1 MLIFLPEQYSAEVLK
16 ERTQCQLLRGLL
28 LSMMFL
34 LLLLFTEY
42 ILFTSQLC
50 VIEAIE
56 EYKALEIENENCTR
70 YTIIASKDQSFD
82 KTGCPPWYYQNDGQ
96 CEERNS
102 YLNGVKFQS
111 QTGQTWVE
119 KYYCMTTDNNGT
131 DVLGGCLVSIFGQSF
146 ERISYPLPCNVSQL
160 NEYMCAGLNREGQLC
175 GRCVKGFAP
184 PVYSYSLT
192 CVNCTDYHLNW
203 LKYIGVAFGPLTLF
217 CLFICLFHINAT
229 SPYLHGFVFFCQI
242 LSSATVLR
250 LLLNGDGYLFVNSE
264 ATNSFLNIYLSI
276 IGVWNLDFFITAYK
290 PFCLHPDMTVVQAL
304 AINYL
309 IALFPLVLLLATF
322 FLVKLY
328 FKNVRL
334 IVLLWKPFRA
344 ILRPCVKNLN
354 IKSSLIESFATLYFL
369 SAMKIQSVSVDLLA
383 PAALHYANGAE
394 SEKLYLYLAGDV
406 EYFSG
411 DHLLY
416 GLLASFFLLTFAL
429 VPTLLLFLYPCHFC
443 QRFLNK
449 INCNSVILRTFMD
462 VFQGN
467 YKDGTNGTRD
477 YRFFSGIFFCTRFF
491 IVGSFLLLNSQF
503 SLMFFGTITTML
515 GFSIAILHP
524 QQKYIHYLLDCF
536 ILMIISLLIF
546 SKIGASLAHS
556 NFISVHIQSIFV
568 LIAFN
573 LPLLYGFGLV
583 GYWVIIRKKI
593 PQTFAKFVL
602 RKGTKLLH
610 DCTASDQSLLILL

>member
-1 MLIFLPEQYSAEVLK
+1 MML
-16 ERTQCQLLRGLL
+16 
-28 LSMMFL
+28 L

-42 ILFTSQLC
+42 VILTSQLHF
-50 VIEAIE
+50 VEAIE
-56 EYKALEIENENCTR
+56 EYKAREIENENCTR
-70 YTIIASKDQSFD
+70 YTRASKNQSLSRS
-82 KTGCPPWYYQNDGQ
+82 GCPPWYYQNEGKCKERDGYG
-96 CEERNS
+96 NV
-102 YLNGVKFQS
+102 VKFQS
-111 QTGQTWVE
+111 RTGQTWVQ

-131 DVLGGCLVSIFGQSF
+131 DVLGGCLASIFGQSF
-146 ERISYPLPCNVSQL
+146 ERTSYPLPCNISQL

-184 PVYSYSLT
+184 PVYSYSLS

-242 LSSATVLR
+242 LSSPTILR
-250 LLLNGDGYLFVNSE
+250 LALNGNGYLFVNSE
-264 ATNSFLNIYLSI
+264 ATNSFANIYLSI
-276 IGVWNLDFFITAYK
+276 VGIWNLDFFSTAYK

-309 IALFPLVLLLATF
+309 IALYPLVLLFATYC
-322 FLVKLY
+322 LVKLY

-334 IVLLWKPFRA
+334 IVILWKPFRA
-344 ILRPCVKNLN
+344 FLRPCVKNLN

-369 SAMKIQSVSVDLLA
+369 STMKIQSVSVDLLA
-383 PAALHYANGAE
+383 PTAVHHANGAE
-394 SEKLYLYLAGDV
+394 SERLFLYLAGDV

-416 GLLASFFLLTFAL
+416 GLLASFLLLTFAL

-443 QRFLNK
+443 QKFLNK

-503 SLMFFGTITTML
+503 SVILFGTITTML
-515 GFSIAILHP
+515 VFSIAILHP

-536 ILMIISLLIF
+536 ILMIFSLLIF
-546 SKIGASLAHS
+546 SIIGASLVHK
-556 NFISVHIQSIFV
+556 NFILFHFQSIF
-568 LIAFN
+568 LAIASN
-573 LPLLYGFGLV
+573 LPLFYGFGLV
-583 GYWVIIRKKI
+583 GYWVIIKKKI
-593 PQTFAKFVL
+593 PQKFAKFVL
-602 RKGTKLLH
+602 RKLKRLIHG
-610 DCTASDQSLLILL
+610 CNVNDQSLLFRL

>member
-1 MLIFLPEQYSAEVLK
+1 MML
-16 ERTQCQLLRGLL
+16 
-28 LSMMFL
+28 L

-70 YTIIASKDQSFD
+70 YTIIASKNKSLS
-82 KTGCPPWYYQNDGQ
+82 KSGCPPWYYQNDGQ

-131 DVLGGCLVSIFGQSF
+131 DVLGGCLASIFGQSF

-217 CLFICLFHINAT
+217 SLFICLFHINAT

-242 LSSATVLR
+242 LSSPTVLR
-250 LLLNGDGYLFVNSE
+250 LFLNGDGYLFVNSE
-264 ATNSFLNIYLSI
+264 ATNSFINIYLSI
-276 IGVWNLDFFITAYK
+276 IGVWNLDFFSTTYK
-290 PFCLHPDMTVVQAL
+290 PFCLHPDMTVVQTL

-309 IALFPLVLLLATF
+309 IALYPLVLLLAIF

-328 FKNVRL
+328 GRNVRP

-344 ILRPCVKNLN
+344 LLRPCFKNLN

-369 SAMKIQSVSVDLLA
+369 SVMKIQSVSVDLLA

-394 SEKLYLYLAGDV
+394 SERLYLYLAGDV

-416 GLLASFFLLTFAL
+416 GLLALFLLITFAL

-491 IVGSFLLLNSQF
+491 IVGSFFLLNSQF

-536 ILMIISLLIF
+536 ILMIISLLFF

-556 NFISVHIQSIFV
+556 NFISDHIQNIFV

-610 DCTASDQSLLILL
+610 DCTANDQSLLHLL